1 MRRFGPT
8 FCFLAFLAVLSGC
21 ASGGRSSSSGFRLKV
36 LTYNIHH
43 GEGGD
48 GNVDIDRIAKVIL
61 ESKADLV
68 ALQEVDRG
76 VERTKKIDTMT
87 MLADLT
93 GMTYT
98 FGKNLDYQ
106 GGDYGNGVLVRYPIL
121 EERNLFLRSIQ
132 SSEQR
137 GLLQLVIEVKG
148 QEIVFMNTHLDDKPD
163 DAERMAC
170 VQEIKTAA
178 QQYASRPVILC
189 GDFNDIPASATI
201 GKMKDTFDDSW
212 DQIGAGEGN
221 TYPAS
226 KPAKRLDYIFTKK
239 NNLGSITSLSLKPVS
254 ARVIAGDASDHL
266 PLLVEFEMKSGN

>member
-8 FCFLAFLAVLSGC
+8 FCFLAFLAVFSGC
-21 ASGGRSSSSGFRLKV
+21 ASGGRSSSSGFILRV

-43 GEGGD
+43 GEDGD

-121 EERNLFLRSIQ
+121 GEKNLFLRSNQ

>member
-1 MRRFGPT
+1 MSRFGQA
-8 FCFLAFLAVLSGC
+8 FCFLAVLTVLSGC
-21 ASGGRSSSSGFRLKV
+21 ASGGRSSSSRFLLRV

-43 GEGGD
+43 GEGVD

-98 FGKNLDYQ
+98 FGKSLDYQ

-121 EERNLFLRSIQ
+121 EEKNFLLRSIQ

-137 GLLQLVIEVKG
+137 GLLQLVIEIKG
-148 QEIVFMNTHLDDKPD
+148 EEIVFMNTHLDDKPD
-163 DAERMAC
+163 DAERMAS

-189 GDFNDIPASATI
+189 GDFSDIPTSAAI
-201 GKMKDTFDDSW
+201 GKIKGDFHDSW

-226 KPAKRLDYIFTKK
+226 KPEKRLDYIFTKK
-239 NNLGSITSLSLKPVS
+239 NNVGSITSLSLRPVS
-254 ARVIAGDASDHL
+254 ARVIAVDASDHL

>member
-1 MRRFGPT
+1 MHRFGPT
-8 FCFLAFLAVLSGC
+8 FCFLAFLAVFSGC
-21 ASGGRSSSSGFRLKV
+21 ASGGRASSSVFRLKV

-43 GEGGD
+43 GEGAD

-106 GGDYGNGVLVRYPIL
+106 GGDHGNGVLVRYPIL
-121 EERNLFLRSIQ
+121 EEKNLLLRSIQ

-137 GLLQLVIEVKG
+137 GLLQLVIEIKG
-148 QEIVFMNTHLDDKPD
+148 QEIVFMNTHLDDKLD
-163 DAERMAC
+163 GAERMAS
-170 VQEIKTAA
+170 VQEMMTAT
-178 QQYASRPVILC
+178 QQYANRPVILC
-189 GDFNDIPASATI
+189 GDFNDIPTSATI
-201 GKMKDTFDDSW
+201 GKIEEAFDDSW
-212 DQIGAGEGN
+212 ARIGKGEGS

-239 NNLGSITSLSLKPVS
+239 NNLDSITSLSLTPVS
-254 ARVIAGDASDHL
+254 ARVIAGGASDHL